1 MSGSF
6 SSSQS
11 DHSFPSASG
20 FGFSKFLSISFL
32 SSSPKLSNCSSLYE
46 EKEFRKA
53 LKEEAQKEINARQ
66 EEWNWKN
73 RHRVRQDREFWEER
87 LDILPP
93 MGNVKMQR
101 IRRMRQYRNPQLGIG
116 RNTYNPNKSGQRR
129 HITPKKYNGVAVHK
143 RNYWSRTTKD
153 PQEEK

>member
-1 MSGSF
+1 MR
-6 SSSQS
+6 
-11 DHSFPSASG
+11 
-20 FGFSKFLSISFL
+20 KFLSVLLGIVGAIAITLIF
-32 SSSPKLSNCSSLYE
+32 SSCAVKPKYLVE
-46 EKEFRKA
+46 ETLR
-53 LKEEAQKEINARQ
+53 EEAQREINARQ

-129 HITPKKYNGVAVHK
+129 HITPKKYNGVAVHRK
-143 RNYWSRTTKD
+143 NYWSKTTID
-153 PQEEK
+153 PKTDE

>member
-1 MSGSF
+1 MK
-6 SSSQS
+6 
-11 DHSFPSASG
+11 
-20 FGFSKFLSISFL
+20 KFLSVLLGIVGALAITLIF
-32 SSSPKLSNCSSLYE
+32 SSCAVKPKYLVE
-46 EKEFRKA
+46 ET

-73 RHRVRQDREFWEER
+73 RHRVRQEREFWEER

-116 RNTYNPNKSGQRR
+116 RNTYNPNRSGQRR
-129 HITPKKYNGVAVHK
+129 HITPKKYNGVAVHRK
-143 RNYWSRTTKD
+143 NYWSKTTID
-153 PQEEK
+153 PKTDE